1 MGVWPPGVGLQG
13 QASNR
18 LMLLCLRDMVVSDE
32 EKAAGKLSGVSN
44 EDERKRTADE
54 ASKRVKMLSKW
65 VDVDST
71 QISPDGTCLR
81 PGWQPLYR
89 RHELWTGFKME
100 RGNLDRMGSC
110 CQTPR
115 YRDGATRSSEEAAV
129 MVVERRSCVIQPEM
143 WSQPA

>member
-1 MGVWPPGVGLQG
+1 MGERPPGVGLQG
-13 QASNR
+13 QASNL

-71 QISPDGTCLR
+71 QISPDGA
-81 PGWQPLYR
+81 WV
-89 RHELWTGFKME
+89 
-100 RGNLDRMGSC
+100 
-110 CQTPR
+110 
-115 YRDGATRSSEEAAV
+115 AT
-129 MVVERRSCVIQPEM
+129 VV
-143 WSQPA
+143 